1 MLALACGLRNARAG
15 RLVPAPAV
23 AGARPNLGAAL
34 GFDLE
39 RHLTRESVYSK
50 WGNDG
55 LRVHMAGPEEVRDV
69 QAHTGSS

>member
-39 RHLTRESVYSK
+39 RHLSR
-50 WGNDG
+50 
-55 LRVHMAGPEEVRDV
+55 
-69 QAHTGSS
+69 